1 MNILFLFHYYNRDF
15 KPFKSL
21 TELPFE
27 EAKQILLQ
35 QRADGKFRHPNIDV
49 FLQKRY
55 DRDRKLRKMFLARG
69 GNPQRTVPIYMMFG
83 EHKQWASA
91 YENPAVI
98 KIPLTEFD
106 PLTVSFTYGDSFAIL
121 DPALFGEEEYWNQV
135 YFADEIIKIIDRYG
149 FPPYVEY
156 DFKRGIYPTDK
167 HINHH
172 LKYVEAHIWSNAVLD
187 RYCK

>member
-35 QRADGKFRHPNIDV
+35 QKADGKFRHPNIDV

-69 GNPQRTVPIYMMFG
+69 GNPQRTVPIYMMLG

-98 KIPLTEFD
+98 KIRLSFPKRLNETWAVPRLFTVTNTEK
-106 PLTVSFTYGDSFAIL
+106 LHRSI
-121 DPALFGEEEYWNQV
+121 W
-135 YFADEIIKIIDRYG
+135 IKIMTFWR
-149 FPPYVEY
+149 
-156 DFKRGIYPTDK
+156 
-167 HINHH
+167 
-172 LKYVEAHIWSNAVLD
+172 S
-187 RYCK
+187 